1 MRKALHKASTG
12 ELSMPTQFD
21 VTSTSA
27 GEMFL
32 GAFVPGMVLVGL
44 YMLFI
49 LVYAI
54 INPKAA
60 PAVSMAVSGMRS
72 SGCRSR

>member
-1 MRKALHKASTG
+1 MRKALAQG
-12 ELSMPTQFD
+12 INGRAVACRRNFD

-32 GAFVPGMVLVGL
+32 GALVPGMVLVGL
-44 YMLFI
+44 YMLYI

-60 PAVSMAVSGMRS
+60 PAVSYGR
-72 SGCRSR
+72 